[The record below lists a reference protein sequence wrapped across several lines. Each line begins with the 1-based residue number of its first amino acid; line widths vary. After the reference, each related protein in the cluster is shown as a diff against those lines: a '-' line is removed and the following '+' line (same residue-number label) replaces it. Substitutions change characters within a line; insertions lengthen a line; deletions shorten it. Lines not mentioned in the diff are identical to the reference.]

1 MRPARPSRG
10 PVVHLEL
17 TPELLAAVE
26 ARSTNC
32 SSPERLA
39 QLLVYCD
46 RLLASHG
53 KPRAPMPEVD

>member
-1 MRPARPSRG
+1 
-10 PVVHLEL
+10 VVHLEL

-26 ARSTNC
+26 ARSNNC

-46 RLLASHG
+46 RLLASPASHG
-53 KPRAPMPEVD
+53 RPMPEVD